1 MRALPE
7 DVGLTTATKLKN
19 PRLLHAKENSSLHA
33 SALQITKGVH
43 AAAGKLR
50 TARPN
55 NPHSRM
61 KTRILFLFTLLCAA
75 FASVQLDQAATLTV
89 TNTND
94 SGSGTLRQ
102 AILDA
107 NANAGVADT
116 INFDSGVTGAI
127 LLLSALPQSC

>member
-1 MRALPE
+1 
-7 DVGLTTATKLKN
+7 
-19 PRLLHAKENSSLHA
+19 
-33 SALQITKGVH
+33 
-43 AAAGKLR
+43 
-50 TARPN
+50 
-55 NPHSRM
+55 M
-61 KTRILFLFTLLCAA
+61 KTRIPFLITLLCAA
-75 FASVQLDQAATLTV
+75 FASVQLVHAATFTV

-127 LLLSALPQSC
+127 LC